1 MLRKSVTYL
10 NQLRRDVQDVLD
22 DIQQTGVDLDSACYD
37 LSQIHPH
44 DVKTDDDRVKMLF
57 INVQLGHKELGKQLE
72 QFKKS
77 RDSYL
82 TFF

>member
-1 MLRKSVTYL
+1 MLRKSVSLL
-10 NQLRRDVQDVLD
+10 NQLKHDLEDSLKSIED
-22 DIQQTGVDLDSACYD
+22 TGVALDNACYD
-37 LSQIHPH
+37 LAKIHPH

>member
-1 MLRKSVTYL
+1 MTYL

-44 DVKTDDDRVKMLF
+44 DVETDDDRVKVLYD
-57 INVQLGHKELGKQLE
+57 NVQDTHKKLFNLLI
-72 QFKKS
+72 QFKQA
-77 RDSYL
+77 RDLYL
-82 TFF
+82 SFF

>member
-1 MLRKSVTYL
+1 MTYL

-44 DVKTDDDRVKMLF
+44 DVKTDDDRVKVLYD
-57 INVQLGHKELGKQLE
+57 NVQDTHKKLFNLLI
-72 QFKKS
+72 QFKQA
-77 RDSYL
+77 RDKYL
-82 TFF
+82 EFF

>member
-1 MLRKSVTYL
+1 MTYL

-44 DVKTDDDRVKMLF
+44 DVKTDDDRVKVLYD
-57 INVQLGHKELGKQLE
+57 NVQDTHKKLFNLLI
-72 QFKKS
+72 QFKQA
-77 RDSYL
+77 RDKYRE
-82 TFF
+82 FF